1 MNQIGDSD
9 RVKNEE
15 VKTDEGPRLGLG
27 SKQSVWR
34 LWLTRVVVF
43 SVTFVLL
50 MTVFSGVADIVE
62 SFFVMLYT
70 E

>member
-1 MNQIGDSD
+1 MKNQ
-9 RVKNEE
+9 E

-27 SKQSVWR
+27 STQSVWR
-34 LWLTRVVVF
+34 LWLTRVVIF

-62 SFFVMLYT
+62 SFFVTLYT
-70 E
+70 K